1 MREVAAEQPGDGVE
15 DAGRTY
21 CPEARTWEAVGH
33 ALGPPRCRGVALERS
48 CKRRSVLLW
57 ATGADRLGCEPG
69 RNEGLVDP
77 VARQRVDE
85 PRRVADQ
92 KDVSPCHF

>member
-1 MREVAAEQPGDGVE
+1 MREVAAEKPGDGVE

-21 CPEARTWEAVGH
+21 CPEARMWEAVGH
-33 ALGPPRCRGVALERS
+33 ALGPPRCCGVAVERS

-57 ATGADRLGCEPG
+57 TPREDRLGREP
-69 RNEGLVDP
+69 RRDEGLVDP
-77 VARQRVDE
+77 VARQWVDE
-85 PRRVADQ
+85 PGRVADQ